1 MTAKP
6 MSCHRA
12 PSTLP
17 NTHISPPT
25 QSAGRGGHC
34 QSLEGFCRGFGRG
47 LMCTGVLC
55 PQEENFRSGK
65 TDEVESLVC
74 GQSVAEEGGC

>member
-1 MTAKP
+1 
-6 MSCHRA
+6 
-12 PSTLP
+12 
-17 NTHISPPT
+17 
-25 QSAGRGGHC
+25 
-34 QSLEGFCRGFGRG
+34 
-47 LMCTGVLC
+47 MCTGVLC